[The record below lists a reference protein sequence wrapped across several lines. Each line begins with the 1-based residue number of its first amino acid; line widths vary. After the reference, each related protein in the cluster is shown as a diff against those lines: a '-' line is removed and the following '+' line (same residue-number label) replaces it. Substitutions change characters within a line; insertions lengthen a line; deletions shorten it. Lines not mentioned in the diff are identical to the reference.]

1 MLKNLSPRAAV
12 VFVHDLLMTGAALVV
27 ALYLRVGADAFVGYQ
42 KQLWT
47 GVPLLLVVA
56 AAVYLWLG
64 LYRGIW
70 RYASVPDLAQLVRA
84 VSVTVLVFVLALFL
98 LTRLDEWPRS
108 TPPIL
113 WASALIMLGAPRFI
127 YRLWK
132 DRRFALQEVG
142 GGAKAI
148 PVLVLGANDAAEV
161 FIRSLG
167 HGPSSLY
174 RIVGLVDDKGRRTG
188 HAIRGVPVL
197 GGPDDLPRI
206 VADLDRRGLRPQRL
220 IVARPQAEM
229 HGDAMRRLFEKAD
242 ALGLTLARLPSLT
255 EFKSALG
262 EGKIELRPI
271 AIEDLLG
278 RPQAALDRGAIADL
292 IKDQPVLVTGAG
304 GTIGAELT
312 RQIAA
317 LGPSL
322 LVLLDN
328 GEFNLYSIEMEIR
341 ERFPAVPLRAE
352 IGDVRDRDRVFRL
365 MGAVR
370 PAIVFHAAA
379 LKHVPLVEANPCEGA
394 LTNVVGTRNVADA
407 ARACAC
413 RAMVL
418 ISTDKAIRP
427 TSVMGACKRLAESYC
442 QALDLAPAPESGPEG
457 PGVRTRYMTV
467 RFGNVLGSSGSVVP
481 LFQRQLAAGGPLTVT
496 HPDMRRYFMTV
507 REAVEL
513 VLQASAHG
521 VAHGEERGKILV
533 LDMGQPVK
541 IVDLARQMIRLA
553 GYRPDVDVK
562 VEFTGLRPGEKLFE
576 ELLSSDEAPTKT
588 DAEGVFLAS
597 PLVLDLDRVE
607 DGLARLETAARAG
620 GADAVRAA
628 IRDAVPD
635 FRAPEVTPG

>member
-1 MLKNLSPRAAV
+1 MKFLSPRAAV
-12 VFVHDLLMTGAALVV
+12 VFLHDLLMTGAALAV

-42 KQLWT
+42 KQLT
-47 GVPLLLVVA
+47 LGAPLLIVVA

-70 RYASVPDLAQLVRA
+70 RYASVPDLVQLVRA

-108 TPPIL
+108 MPPIL
-113 WASALIMLGAPRFI
+113 WLTALIMLGGPRFA
-127 YRLWK
+127 YRLMK

-197 GGPDDLPRI
+197 GGPEDLDRI

-220 IVARPQAEM
+220 IVARPQTEM
-229 HGDAMRRLFEKAD
+229 NGDALRGLFERAD

-255 EFKSALG
+255 EFKSALDA
-262 EGKIELRPI
+262 GKIELRPI

-278 RPQAALDRGAIADL
+278 RPQAALDRGAIAGL
-292 IKDQPVLVTGAG
+292 IKGRPVLVTGAG

-312 RQIAA
+312 RQVAA
-317 LGPSL
+317 SAPSL
-322 LVLLDN
+322 LVLLDS

-341 ERFPAVPLRAE
+341 ERFPALPLRAE
-352 IGDVRDRDRVFRL
+352 IGDVRDRDRIFRL
-365 MGAVR
+365 VADVR
-370 PAIVFHAAA
+370 PTLVFHAAA

-407 ARACAC
+407 ARAYAC
-413 RAMVL
+413 PAMVL

-427 TSVMGACKRLAESYC
+427 TSVMGACKRLAEMYC
-442 QALDLAPAPESGPEG
+442 QALDLAPAPAGCD
-457 PGVRTRYMTV
+457 VRTRFMTV

-521 VAHGEERGKILV
+521 AAHGEERGKILV
-533 LDMGQPVK
+533 LDMGRPVK

-562 VEFTGLRPGEKLFE
+562 IEFTGLRPGEKLFE
-576 ELLSSDEAPTKT
+576 ELLSADEAPSKT

-597 PLVLDLDRVE
+597 PLVLDLERV
-607 DGLARLETAARAG
+607 DVGLKRLEAAARAG
-620 GADAVRAA
+620 DAAGVRNAILEAA
-628 IRDAVPD
+628 PD
-635 FRAPEVTPG
+635 FRAPEVTPQG

>member
-1 MLKNLSPRAAV
+1 MFPLSPRAAI
-12 VFVHDLLMTGAALVV
+12 VFLHDLAMTGAALVA
-27 ALYLRVGADAFVGYQ
+27 ALYLRVGPDAFVAYQ
-42 KQLWT
+42 SQLQV
-47 GVPLLLVVA
+47 GAPLLVAVA
-56 AAVYLWLG
+56 APVYLWLG

-70 RYASVPDLAQLVRA
+70 RYASIPDLVQLVRA
-84 VSVTVLVFVLALFL
+84 VSVAVLVFVLALFW
-98 LTRLDEWPRS
+98 LTRLDDWPRS
-108 TPPIL
+108 MPLIL
-113 WASALIMLGAPRFI
+113 WLVALIMLGAPRFA
-127 YRLWK
+127 YRLYK

-167 HGPSSLY
+167 HSGASLY

-197 GGPDDLPRI
+197 GGPDDLTRI

-220 IVARPQAEM
+220 VIAKPQAEVSR
-229 HGDAMRRLFEKAD
+229 DAMRGLFERAD

-255 EFKSALG
+255 EFKSALN

-292 IKDQPVLVTGAG
+292 VKGLPVLVTGAG

-317 LGPSL
+317 LEPSL
-322 LVLLDN
+322 LVLMDS

-341 ERFPAVPLRAE
+341 ERFPGLPLQAE

-365 MGAVR
+365 MAAVR
-370 PAIVFHAAA
+370 PALVFHAAA

-407 ARACAC
+407 ARAFAC

-427 TSVMGACKRLAESYC
+427 TSVMGACKRLAEIYC
-442 QALDLAPAPESGPEG
+442 QALDVTPAPRAGEQP
-457 PGVRTRYMTV
+457 TRFMTV
-467 RFGNVLGSSGSVVP
+467 RFGNVLGSSGSVAP

-513 VLQASAHG
+513 VMQASAHG
-521 VAHGEERGKILV
+521 AAHGEERGKVLV

-562 VEFTGLRPGEKLFE
+562 IEFTGLRPGEKLFE
-576 ELLSSDEAPTKT
+576 ELLSADEAPSKT

-597 PLVLDLDRVE
+597 PLALPLE
-607 DGLARLETAARAG
+607 QAAAGLARLETAARDG
-620 GADAVRAA
+620 DADAVRAVIA
-628 IRDAVPD
+628 DCVPD

>member
-1 MLKNLSPRAAV
+1 MFPLSPRAAI
-12 VFVHDLLMTGAALVV
+12 VFLHDLAMTGAALAV
-27 ALYLRVGADAFVGYQ
+27 ALYLRVGAEAFTAYQNQLLVGA
-42 KQLWT
+42 
-47 GVPLLLVVA
+47 PLLVGVA
-56 AAVYLWLG
+56 AAVYLLLG

-70 RYASVPDLAQLVRA
+70 RYASIPDLVQLVRA
-84 VSVTVLVFVLALFL
+84 VSVTVLVFVLALFW
-98 LTRLDEWPRS
+98 LTRLDDWPRS
-108 TPPIL
+108 MPLIL
-113 WASALIMLGAPRFI
+113 GLVTLIMLGAPRFA
-127 YRLWK
+127 YRLYK

-167 HGPSSLY
+167 HGASSLY

-197 GGPDDLPRI
+197 GGPDDLARI

-220 IVARPQAEM
+220 VIAKPQAEVSR
-229 HGDAMRRLFEKAD
+229 DAMRGLFERAD

-255 EFKSALG
+255 EFKSALN

-292 IKDQPVLVTGAG
+292 VKGLPVLVTGAG

-317 LGPSL
+317 LEPSL
-322 LVLLDN
+322 LVLMDS

-341 ERFPAVPLRAE
+341 ERFPGLPLRAE

-365 MGAVR
+365 MAAVR
-370 PAIVFHAAA
+370 PALVFHAAA

-407 ARACAC
+407 ARAVAC

-427 TSVMGACKRLAESYC
+427 TSVMGACKRLAEIYC
-442 QALDLAPAPESGPEG
+442 QALDLAPAPEGHA
-457 PGVRTRYMTV
+457 VATRYMTV
-467 RFGNVLGSSGSVVP
+467 RFGNVLGSSGSVAP

-521 VAHGEERGKILV
+521 AAHGEERGKVLV

-562 VEFTGLRPGEKLFE
+562 IEFTGLRPGEKLFE
-576 ELLSSDEAPTKT
+576 ELLSADEAPSKT

-597 PLVLDLDRVE
+597 PLALPLE
-607 DGLARLETAARAG
+607 QAAAGLARLETAARDG
-620 GADAVRAA
+620 DADAVRAVIA
-628 IRDAVPD
+628 DCVPD
-635 FRAPEVTPG
+635 FRAPEVTPL

>member
-1 MLKNLSPRAAV
+1 MFPLSPRAAV
-12 VFVHDLLMTGAALVV
+12 VFLHDLIMTGAALVV
-27 ALYLRVGADAFVGYQ
+27 ALYLRVGAEAFTAYQ
-42 KQLWT
+42 SQLT
-47 GVPLLLVVA
+47 IGAPILVAVA
-56 AAVYLWLG
+56 AAVYLLLG

-70 RYASVPDLAQLVRA
+70 RYASIPDLVQLVRA
-84 VSVTVLVFVLALFL
+84 VSVTVLVFVLALFW
-98 LTRLDEWPRS
+98 LTRLDDWPRS
-108 TPPIL
+108 MPLIL
-113 WASALIMLGAPRFI
+113 WLVALIMLGGPRFA
-127 YRLWK
+127 YRLFK

-167 HGPSSLY
+167 RGAASLY

-197 GGPDDLPRI
+197 GGPDDLTRI
-206 VADLDRRGLRPQRL
+206 VTDLDRRGLRPQRL
-220 IVARPQAEM
+220 VIAKPQAELA
-229 HGDAMRRLFEKAD
+229 GDAMRGLFNRAD

-255 EFKSALG
+255 EFKSALN

-278 RPQAALDRGAIADL
+278 RPQAALDRGAIAGL
-292 IKDQPVLVTGAG
+292 VKGLPVLVTGAG
-304 GTIGAELT
+304 GTIGAELS

-322 LVLLDN
+322 LVLLDS
-328 GEFNLYSIEMEIR
+328 GEFNLYSIEMELR
-341 ERFPAVPLRAE
+341 ERFPTLPLRAE

-365 MGAVR
+365 MDAVR
-370 PAIVFHAAA
+370 PALVFHAAA

-407 ARACAC
+407 ASAFAC

-427 TSVMGACKRLAESYC
+427 TSVMGACKRLAETYC
-442 QALDLAPAPESGPEG
+442 QALDLAPAPDGSA
-457 PGVRTRYMTV
+457 VRTRFMTV

-496 HPDMRRYFMTV
+496 HPEMRRYFMTV

-521 VAHGEERGKILV
+521 AAHGEERGKVLV

-553 GYRPDVDVK
+553 GYRPDEDVK
-562 VEFTGLRPGEKLFE
+562 IEFTGLRPGEKLFE
-576 ELLSSDEAPTKT
+576 ELLSADEAPTKT
-588 DAEGVFLAS
+588 DAEGVFLAA
-597 PLVLDLDRVE
+597 PLVLSLDRVVM
-607 DGLARLETAARAG
+607 GLARLETAARAG
-620 GADAVRAA
+620 DAEAVRAA
-628 IRDAVPD
+628 IADSVPD